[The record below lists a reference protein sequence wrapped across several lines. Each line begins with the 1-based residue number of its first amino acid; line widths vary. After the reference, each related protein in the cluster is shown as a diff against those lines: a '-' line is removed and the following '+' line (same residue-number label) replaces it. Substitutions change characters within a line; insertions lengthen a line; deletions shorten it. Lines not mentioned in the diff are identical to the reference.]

1 METSKKDTL
10 DLFVKNWAKSLNEE
24 TFILVDIHDE
34 IFGRSSVMDSI
45 RLDAQ
50 KDKMEIELL

>member
-1 METSKKDTL
+1 MNKKEVL
-10 DLFVKNWAKSLNEE
+10 DLFIKNWAKSLNEE